1 MTGEPAMPDPL
12 LSIADLT
19 VEFPTDHGPARAV
32 DRVSL
37 AVTRGEVLGV
47 VGESGCGKS
56 MTALSVLRLVPSPG
70 RITSGEIR
78 FVGQDLL
85 SLPLRALQALRGRK
99 IAMIFQEP
107 MTALNPVLTVGEQIA
122 EMLRLHLRVSR
133 SEAKT
138 RAIEL
143 LRLVR
148 IPSPEKRWSEYP
160 HQLSGGMRQR
170 VMIAMAVSC
179 EPDLVFADE
188 PTTALDVT
196 VQAQI
201 LDLLADLRERLG
213 MAMVLIS
220 HNLGVIAQVAH
231 HVAVMYAG
239 RIVEHTTTTRLFSD
253 PQHPYTRGLLGS
265 LPSLDGRGR
274 RGRLIAIPGTVPS
287 LGASLHGCAFAPR
300 CPLAID
306 VCRREDPPLETKRPG
321 HLARC
326 WVVGSS

>member
-1 MTGEPAMPDPL
+1 MTGESAMPDPL
-12 LSIADLT
+12 LSIANLT
-19 VEFPTDHGPARAV
+19 VEFPTDYGPARAV

-37 AVTRGEVLGV
+37 AVARGEVLGV

-56 MTALSVLRLVPSPG
+56 MTALSVLRLVPPPG

-133 SEAKT
+133 SEAKA

-231 HVAVMYAG
+231 HVVVMYAG

-306 VCRREDPPLETKRPG
+306 ICRREDPPLEAKRPG

-326 WVVGSS
+326 WVVGSA

>member
-1 MTGEPAMPDPL
+1 MPEPL
-12 LSIADLT
+12 LTIADLT
-19 VEFPTDHGPARAV
+19 VEFPTAHGPARAV

-37 AVTRGEVLGV
+37 AVARGEVLGV

-56 MTALSVLRLVPSPG
+56 MTALSVLRLVPPPG
-70 RITSGEIR
+70 RIASGEIR
-78 FVGQDLL
+78 FIGQDLL

-133 SEAKT
+133 SEAKA

-213 MAMVLIS
+213 APVKQGDAPDMR
-220 HNLGVIAQVAH
+220 QFQ
-231 HVAVMYAG
+231 
-239 RIVEHTTTTRLFSD
+239 R
-253 PQHPYTRGLLGS
+253 
-265 LPSLDGRGR
+265 
-274 RGRLIAIPGTVPS
+274 S
-287 LGASLHGCAFAPR
+287 LGIDGVKDRFDGGGLREVSGNHAAQTGRDHPETFAEGR
-300 CPLAID
+300 F
-306 VCRREDPPLETKRPG
+306 R
-321 HLARC
+321 
-326 WVVGSS
+326 

>member
-1 MTGEPAMPDPL
+1 MPDPL

-56 MTALSVLRLVPSPG
+56 MTALSVLRLVPPPG

-179 EPDLVFADE
+179 DPDLVFADE

-287 LGASLHGCAFAPR
+287 LGVSLHGCAFAPR